1 MDSKLPSQ
9 SSARRVYLRD
19 IAEHAGVSIS
29 TVSRVLNNTGGIS
42 ESVQQHV
49 WGIAEGLG
57 YERSDNHRHG
67 LKNVMLLSKLFFS
80 STIDPFHADILNNV
94 EIACSE
100 AGIHFSYA
108 TLSNDDAT
116 DEKLFARLQRN
127 QVDGLLLLAIDDPD
141 LLEQLQNLNIPI
153 VMINTDSPESQLDA
167 FLPDNYQGARL
178 AMRHLIENGHERILH
193 ITESKRRT
201 IQHRTEAYHAAL
213 AKAGIPFD
221 PELIIETDI
230 NAEQTYSILVK
241 RFAQSKPDFTAV
253 FCANDLSA
261 MGLIRAAQES
271 GLRIPE
277 DISVIG
283 FDDVATSAFLSPPL
297 TTIRINTREL
307 TSLALRRLEERT
319 VRPDMTPIRVS
330 LACDLV
336 IRRSVATLKR

>member
-1 MDSKLPSQ
+1 MDSKISPS
-9 SSARRVYLRD
+9 SSIKRVYLRD

-49 WGIAEGLG
+49 LEIADELG
-57 YERSDNHRHG
+57 YDRGENNRPD

-80 STIDPFHADILNNV
+80 STIDPFHADILNHI
-94 EIACSE
+94 EIACTE

-108 TLSNDDAT
+108 TLSHDDVSE
-116 DEKLFARLQRN
+116 EKLFARLQRN

-141 LLEQLQNLNIPI
+141 LLEQLQALNIPI
-153 VMINTDSPESQLDA
+153 VMINTDSPESRLDA

-201 IQHRTEAYHAAL
+201 IQHRTEAYCAAL
-213 AKAGIPFD
+213 TKAGIPFD
-221 PELIIETDI
+221 PDLIVETDI
-230 NAEQTYSILVK
+230 NAEETYRIMSR
-241 RFAQSKPDFTAV
+241 RFAQAKLDFTAV

-277 DISVIG
+277 DLSVIG

-307 TSLALRRLEERT
+307 TSLALRRLMERT
-319 VRPDMTPIRVS
+319 IRPDMTPIRVS
-330 LACDLV
+330 LTCDLV
-336 IRRSVATLKR
+336 IRRSVALIK

>member
-1 MDSKLPSQ
+1 MDSKNIHPSPI
-9 SSARRVYLRD
+9 RRVYLRD

-49 WGIAEGLG
+49 LGIADELG
-57 YERSDNHRHG
+57 YERGDNNRPE

-80 STIDPFHADILNNV
+80 TSIDPFHADILNNA
-94 EIACSE
+94 EIACTE

-108 TLSNDDAT
+108 TLSHDDT
-116 DEKLFARLQRN
+116 SEEKLFGRLQRN
-127 QVDGLLLLAIDDPD
+127 QVDGLLLLAIDEPE

-153 VMINTDSPESQLDA
+153 VMINTDSPESRLDA

-213 AKAGIPFD
+213 LKAGIPFD
-221 PELIIETDI
+221 PDLIIETDI
-230 NAEQTYSILVK
+230 NAEETYRVLAK
-241 RFAQSKPDFTAV
+241 RFAQKKPDFTAV

-261 MGLIRAAQES
+261 MGLIRAAQEN

-319 VRPDMTPIRVS
+319 AKPDMTPIRVS

-336 IRRSVATLKR
+336 IRRSVANIKR

>member
-1 MDSKLPSQ
+1 LDTKNALTP
-9 SSARRVYLRD
+9 SARRVYLRD

-49 WGIAEGLG
+49 LGVADELG
-57 YERSDNHRHG
+57 YERTDNNRPE
-67 LKNVMLLSKLFFS
+67 LKNVMLLSKLYLT
-80 STIDPFHADILNNV
+80 STVDPFHADILNHA

-108 TLSNDDAT
+108 TLSNDDT
-116 DEKLFARLQRN
+116 NEEKLFARLQRN

-141 LLEQLQNLNIPI
+141 LLEQLQSLNIPI
-153 VMINTDSPESQLDA
+153 VMINTDSPESRLDA

-213 AKAGIPFD
+213 AKAGIPID
-221 PELIIETDI
+221 LDLIIETDI
-230 NAEQTYSILVK
+230 NAEETYRVLVK
-241 RFAQSKPDFTAV
+241 RFAQKNLDFTAV

-261 MGLIRAAQES
+261 MGAIRAAQEN
-271 GLRIPE
+271 GLQIPE
-277 DISVIG
+277 QISIIG
-283 FDDVATSAFLSPPL
+283 FDDIATSAFLSPPL

-307 TSLALRRLEERT
+307 TSLALRRLAERT
-319 VRPDMTPIRVS
+319 IKPDMTPIRVS

-336 IRRSVATLKR
+336 IRRSVALLKP